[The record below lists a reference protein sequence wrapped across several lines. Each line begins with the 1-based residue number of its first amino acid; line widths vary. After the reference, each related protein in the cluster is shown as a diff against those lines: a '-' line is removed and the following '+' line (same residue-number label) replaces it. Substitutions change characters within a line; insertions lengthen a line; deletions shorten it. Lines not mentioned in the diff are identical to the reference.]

1 MVTRKPLSLPVLVF
15 LLISATL
22 LMALPYD
29 SLRAYGDH
37 PHFFN
42 IAALPGLP
50 YFDFWSEF
58 PPLFPFLSELLYHLS
73 GGVEHVYT
81 YLLMLLLTVTNL
93 GCVLLFERI
102 VARLDLDDSL
112 WRGVIFAALSAA
124 LPYHWRYFDTFA
136 VFFALLALHLA
147 LSRRG
152 PVPAGLA
159 FSLGILTKLF
169 PALFLPALWK
179 FLPRRRA
186 VTITAL
192 ALALPLLVYAALWL
206 ASPQFTAASL
216 QSQAA
221 KGSWETAWALLDGN
235 FRSGNFGPLDDRIDP
250 AAAALPMGNPP
261 VINPWLRLAVFG
273 ALGLFLF
280 LRARLDHPRRALSF
294 AGLTAAIFFL
304 WSPGWSVQWVL
315 YLLPLIFLTLP
326 LRLALL
332 LGAAHL
338 FTNLL
343 EWPILLSRDMFY
355 TLPLTVLLRTLLLFL
370 LALVW
375 WQQCAPPPREKSPE
389 KQQLSP

>member
-50 YFDFWSEF
+50 YIDFWSEF

-81 YLLMLLLTVTNL
+81 YLLMLLLIAANL

-102 VARLDLDDSL
+102 AARLDPQDYQ
-112 WRGVIFAALSAA
+112 WRAVVFAALSAA
-124 LPYHWRYFDTFA
+124 LPYHWRYFDTFP
-136 VFFALLALHLA
+136 VFFALLALHLV
-147 LSRRG
+147 LSRRDSI
-152 PVPAGLA
+152 PAGLA
-159 FSLGILTKLF
+159 FGLGILTKLF

-186 VTITAL
+186 ITITAL
-192 ALALPLLVYAALWL
+192 ALVLPVLVYAALWL
-206 ASPQFTAASL
+206 ASPQFTKASL

-250 AAAALPMGNPP
+250 AAAAMPMGNPP
-261 VINPWLRLAVFG
+261 LINPWLRLAIFG

-280 LRARLDHPRRALSF
+280 LRARLDHPTRVLSF
-294 AGLTAAIFFL
+294 IGLTAAIFFL

-326 LRLALL
+326 PRLALL

-375 WQQCAPPPREKSPE
+375 WQQCAPPPKAKSPE
-389 KQQLSP
+389 NQQLSP

>member
-15 LLISATL
+15 LLIRATL
-22 LMALPYD
+22 LLALPFEG
-29 SLRAYGDH
+29 LRTYGDH
-37 PHFFN
+37 AHFFN
-42 IAALPGLP
+42 LAALPGLS

-81 YLLMLLLTVTNL
+81 YLLILLLSAAGL
-93 GCVLLFERI
+93 GAILLFERI
-102 VARLDLDDSL
+102 ATRLGLEDSL
-112 WRGVIFAALSAA
+112 RRAVLFAAILAA
-124 LPYHWRYFDTFA
+124 LPYAWWYFDILTI
-136 VFFALLALHLA
+136 FFALLALNVA
-147 LSRRG
+147 LSRR
-152 PVPAGLA
+152 PPALSGLA
-159 FSLGILTKLF
+159 FGLGILTKLF

-186 VTITAL
+186 VTITAV
-192 ALALPLLVYAALWL
+192 ALALPLLVYGVFWL
-206 ASPQFTAASL
+206 ASPQFTTASL

-221 KGSWETAWALLDGN
+221 KGSWETVWALFDGN
-235 FRSGNFGPLDDRIDP
+235 LQTGNFGPLNQRADP

-261 VINPWLRLAVFG
+261 VVSPWLRLAVFG

-280 LRARLDHPRRALSF
+280 LRARLDQPRRALSF

-326 LRLALL
+326 LPLALL

-343 EWPILLSRDMFY
+343 EWPTLLSRDMFY
-355 TLPLTVLLRTLLLFL
+355 TLPLTILLRSFLLLL

-375 WQQCAPPPREKSPE
+375 WQQCAPPSTAKSPE